1 MQNKRNVINT
11 MSFVLDGDQS
21 FIPNNDSW
29 IIKYVIQP
37 S

>member
-1 MQNKRNVINT
+1 MNT
-11 MSFVLDGDQS
+11 MSFVLYGDQS
-21 FIPNNDSW
+21 FIPNNDKW